1 MSQENVEAVRRM
13 FERWNAGDVEGW
25 LHCWDTDAEWIS
37 EQPFEALE
45 GRARTYR
52 GHAEL
57 RRFAADVLEGF
68 TDLGQ
73 VEHAHFRD
81 VGDSVV
87 VLAEYRAKGG
97 ASGAGVASPSGWLF
111 EVRDGRITRG
121 RGFVDQ
127 RQALEAAGLR
137 E

>member
-1 MSQENVEAVRRM
+1 MSQENVEVLRRM

-25 LHCWDTDAEWIS
+25 LHCWDADAEWIS
-37 EQPFEALE
+37 APFIALE

-57 RRFAADVLEGF
+57 RRFSVDVLEGF
-68 TDLGQ
+68 ADLGRI
-73 VEHAHFRD
+73 ERPRFRA

-87 VLAEYRAKGG
+87 VLADYRARAG
-97 ASGAGVASPSGWLF
+97 ASGPEVATPWGWLF
-111 EVRDGRITRG
+111 EVRDGRIVRG
-121 RGFVDQ
+121 RDFLDQ
-127 RQALEAAGLR
+127 RQALEAVGLS